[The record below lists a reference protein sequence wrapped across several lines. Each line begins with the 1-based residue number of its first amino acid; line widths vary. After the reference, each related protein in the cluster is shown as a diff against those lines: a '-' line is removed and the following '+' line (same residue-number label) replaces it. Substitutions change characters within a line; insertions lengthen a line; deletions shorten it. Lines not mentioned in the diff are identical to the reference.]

1 MQVTQQ
7 PATPVILENL
17 ADTTSLLLSFRED
30 VANPHRRPLNVALV
44 IDRSGSMA
52 GVPLRYALQAAANF
66 VDRLTAEDRLSI
78 VVYDDKVDTLL
89 DAQLVTDKEA
99 IKAIVQGVRAG
110 GITNLSG
117 GWLRGCE
124 LVAKYKTDQHVNRVL
139 LLTDGQ
145 ANAGITNAA
154 VLTSTAGKKAEEGI
168 TTTTLGFGQQFE
180 EDLLIGMARA
190 AGGNFYFIQSLDD
203 AADVF
208 GIELDSLKSIAAQ
221 NLTVTLTPIGQATIA
236 DVLSLARTEP
246 QPEGRLLLN
255 LGDVYENEDKLLGLQ
270 LKLPALPA
278 GSHPLL
284 HVAYRADA
292 IREGRIEQLT
302 GEYTVQATA
311 ASIDAVA
318 AASDGGVLL
327 ELARLR
333 IARDKE
339 HAVDMADAGQHQ
351 EAETLLHQLVAALTA
366 QGLHEHFEIAE
377 EIDQLNHYAQRIASR
392 HLDNES
398 RKELRDQAFQGRR
411 ARTDLAGRGVSVDQA
426 AHALPVVAEPGTGV
440 ELACFREGGK
450 LRVRV
455 VSPGYDD
462 LNIQFPR
469 AIRAEGAHYVADEL
483 ERSLDG
489 TFYRAKGTITRLVR
503 PGETDPLAGG
513 HHGSG
518 TSRSRSSS
526 SAAPRAVRTPATL
539 ADLEETDTIGSGIL
553 IQCVKDGSK
562 LRARVVSD
570 GFDPDWNMRFPRGIR
585 DEHTL
590 FVVEHVNTA
599 PDGKSYIASGDIKK
613 FVQTA

>member
-1 MQVTQQ
+1 MQITQQ
-7 PATPVILENL
+7 PTNPVLLENM
-17 ADTTSLLLSFRED
+17 ADTTSLLLNFRED
-30 VANPHRRPLNVALV
+30 VPNPQRRPLNVALV

-52 GVPLRYALQAAANF
+52 GAPLRYALQAASDF
-66 VDRLTAEDRLSI
+66 VDRLTADDRLSI
-78 VVYDDKVDTLL
+78 VVYDDAVDTLL
-89 DAQLVTDKEA
+89 DAQLVTDKDA
-99 IKAIVQGVRAG
+99 IKQILKGVRAG
-110 GITNLSG
+110 GLTNLSG

-124 LVAKYKTDQHVNRVL
+124 LIAKHKTDQHVNRVL

-145 ANAGITNAA
+145 ANNGITNSA
-154 VLTSTAGKKAEEGI
+154 VLIKTASTKAEEGI
-168 TTTTLGFGQQFE
+168 TTTTLGFGSHFE

-208 GIELDSLKSIAAQ
+208 GIELDSLKAIAAQ
-221 NLTVTLTPIGQATIA
+221 NLTVTLTPIGSAEIA
-236 DVLSLARTEP
+236 DILSLARQEA
-246 QPEGRLLLN
+246 QPDGRMVLH
-255 LGDVYENEDKLLGLQ
+255 LGDVHENEDKLLGLQ
-270 LKLPALPA
+270 LRLPALPA
-278 GSHPLL
+278 GAHQLL

-292 IREGRIEQLT
+292 IRNGSIEAIA
-302 GEYTVQATA
+302 GEHTVQVTA
-311 ASIDAVA
+311 GTIEAVA
-318 AASDGGVLL
+318 AASDGGVMLD
-327 ELARLR
+327 LARLR

-339 HAVDMADAGQHQ
+339 HAVDLADAGKHA
-351 EAETLLHQLVAALTA
+351 EAEALLHQLVAELTA
-366 QGLHEHFEIAE
+366 KGLHEHFEIAE
-377 EIDQLNHYAQRIASR
+377 EIDQINHYAQRIASR

-411 ARTDLAGRGVSVDQA
+411 ARVDLAGRGVSVDQA
-426 AHALPVVAEPGTGV
+426 AHALPVVSEPGAGV
-440 ELACFREGGK
+440 ELVCFREGGK

-455 VSPGYDD
+455 VSGGYED

-469 AIRAEGAHYVADEL
+469 AIRAEGAHYIVEEL
-483 ERSLDG
+483 ERSADG

-513 HHGSG
+513 HYGG
-518 TSRSRSSS
+518 GRSRGSS
-526 SAAPRAVRTPATL
+526 SASARPAKPAATL

-570 GFDPDWNMRFPRGIR
+570 GFDPNWNMRFPRGIR

-613 FVQTA
+613 FVQTT